1 MSEERMLELVQGA
14 LDARGIQDRV
24 VAVGQFEPRGH
35 TGGLFIGGLLGGD
48 AGGVLGGV
56 GDAVGTGVGAL
67 AGMAAADARSGLPDQ
82 MLVGVSDTSVY
93 GFAAP
98 TRHSEPRELAFQ
110 VPRAEITAKVHQRV
124 NVRVLELIDE
134 ASGSRIELEGNRLP
148 LTHSKDV
155 IEALAG

>member
-1 MSEERMLELVQGA
+1 MSEERMLELVQEA
-14 LDARGIQDRV
+14 LAARGIDDRV

-35 TGGLFIGGLLGGD
+35 TGGLFVGGLLGGD
-48 AGGVLGGV
+48 AGGLLGSV
-56 GDAVGTGVGAL
+56 GEAVGTGAGAL
-67 AGMAAADARSGLPDQ
+67 AGMRAADAGSGLPDQ
-82 MLVGVSDTSVY
+82 MLIGVSETTVY

-155 IEALAG
+155 IEHLAG